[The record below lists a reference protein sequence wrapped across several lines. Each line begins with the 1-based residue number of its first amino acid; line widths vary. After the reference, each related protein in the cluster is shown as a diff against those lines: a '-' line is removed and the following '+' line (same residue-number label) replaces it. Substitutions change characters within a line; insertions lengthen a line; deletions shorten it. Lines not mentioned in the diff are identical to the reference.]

1 MMAAGRGGGGRGRGA
16 GRTTDAASGAAATTA
31 AGSAATKKGGL
42 AAAVGD
48 DDGFDAAEVDEDDSD
63 DLFDPWNIDEPDGR
77 FDDEEAED
85 DADASKAFDVESLV
99 NGDRGIAGGAG
110 VEDEDEDTVGGFDDL
125 DDDEEE
131 EDPDLDDL
139 DEDDDEDD
147 DEDEPAPR
155 SRWGKR
161 ALDDTDDDDDDEGM
175 GEHDDDD
182 VDTPIRQRKRPA
194 TAEESVLRGSTVEE
208 EEPLGDTVDDL
219 DADLGLLSVAGAD
232 VLVGEVDVDDDEP
245 VVFDSEEPQI
255 PSQRVPAKAVGGAAS
270 VDPEEEG
277 EEEGVDDLEDEA
289 LGSIDLTQLLRS
301 RTRPSE
307 DLAAPGGG
315 TGGDLAS
322 LFDDAHLDEST
333 PPAVPGSGDMVPAAT
348 ARFAEVA
355 DSPEANVAARA
366 AEKSA
371 FDADDDYEVDGP
383 QGLDFYTND
392 GEEYEGDA
400 DEFGVTQDTSFGRV
414 WALNDDNYVTITEPG
429 EAFAFVDE
437 DVVAND
443 EDADDAG
450 SSESLHEHEATR
462 RGAQPSWGSSTASAW
477 PAAMGGSDALD
488 MGSKEWAAR
497 VAYERSTQ
505 ASAKDMY
512 RWSHKNAG
520 PPAGLDDLF
529 PDYRPAELPKLAR
542 LTLDVQDLPLDDET
556 GDGASTRIAG
566 PEPVDDQSEYL
577 SFYQELYKYEG
588 EDDDSAVGG
597 DGAGVVGVAAAS
609 AGASVANGSM
619 GVGVNEGSPLDAAEE
634 EAQLEALEEATQQRL
649 QDVVATTG
657 RRAARAGASAADYHA
672 LSRTMT
678 FPSEYRFKAVGDGED
693 FLRSVLADIE
703 AVTGVP
709 VAPEAVVEEPS
720 DRYRRLNIGVSVQSA
735 VQIGA
740 VFEAIRANR
749 HVRFCFSPCGWICVS
764 SPLAGCSGVF
774 MAVPA
779 ALCDKTGNRR
789 ARALCRATLKHAE
802 SLLHVRTRK
811 SLSRGEAPLPLTP
824 KHVISF

>member
-16 GRTTDAASGAAATTA
+16 GRTTDAASGAAAATA
-31 AGSAATKKGGL
+31 AGSAAPKKRAL

-48 DDGFDAAEVDEDDSD
+48 DEGFDAAEVDEDDSD

-85 DADASKAFDVESLV
+85 EADAAKAFDVESLV

-110 VEDEDEDTVGGFDDL
+110 VEDEDEDTVGGFGDL
-125 DDDEEE
+125 DDEEE
-131 EDPDLDDL
+131 DDDPDLDDL

-147 DEDEPAPR
+147 DEDEPARR

-161 ALDDTDDDDDDEGM
+161 ALDDDDDDDDEGM

-208 EEPLGDTVDDL
+208 EEPLDDTVDDL

-232 VLVGEVDVDDDEP
+232 VLVGEDEVDDEP
-245 VVFDSEEPQI
+245 VVFDSEEPDI
-255 PSQRVPAKAVGGAAS
+255 PSQGVPAKAVGRVAPE
-270 VDPEEEG
+270 DPDEEE
-277 EEEGVDDLEDEA
+277 EEEAVDDLEEGA

-307 DLAAPGGG
+307 DLAAPAGGA
-315 TGGDLAS
+315 GGDLAS

-333 PPAVPGSGDMVPAAT
+333 PAAVPGGGDMVPAAT
-348 ARFAEVA
+348 ARFADVA

-371 FDADDDYEVDGP
+371 FEADDDYEVDGP

-392 GEEYEGDA
+392 GEEYEGDT

-437 DVVAND
+437 DVAAND
-443 EDADDAG
+443 EDGDDAD
-450 SSESLHEHEATR
+450 SSESLREHEATR
-462 RGAQPSWGSSTASAW
+462 RAAQPSWGASTTSAW
-477 PAAMGGSDALD
+477 PAAMGASDALD
-488 MGSKEWAAR
+488 TGSKEWAAR
-497 VAYERSTQ
+497 LAYERSTQ
-505 ASAKDMY
+505 ANAIDMY
-512 RWSHKNAG
+512 RWSHKHAA
-520 PPAGLDDLF
+520 PPAGMDDLF
-529 PDYRPAELPKLAR
+529 PDYRPAALPKLAR
-542 LTLDVQDLPLDDET
+542 LTLDVQDLPLDDGSGE
-556 GDGASTRIAG
+556 GASARLTG
-566 PEPVDDQSEYL
+566 PEPTDDQSEYL
-577 SFYQELYKYEG
+577 SYYQELYKYEG
-588 EDDDSAVGG
+588 DDDDSAAGG
-597 DGAGVVGVAAAS
+597 GAFGVLGGAAAP
-609 AGASVANGSM
+609 AGSSVANGSV
-619 GVGVNEGSPLDAAEE
+619 GVGVNEGVPLDAAEE

-657 RRAARAGASAADYHA
+657 KRAPRSGASPADYHA

-678 FPSEYRFKAVGDGED
+678 FPCEYRFKAVGDGED
-693 FLRSVLADIE
+693 FLRSVLADIH
-703 AVTGVP
+703 AVTGVA

-720 DRYRRLNIGVSVQSA
+720 DRYRRLNIGVSVESA

-749 HVRFCFSPCGWICVS
+749 HVRFCFSS
-764 SPLAGCSGVF
+764 
-774 MAVPA
+774 
-779 ALCDKTGNRR
+779 
-789 ARALCRATLKHAE
+789 
-802 SLLHVRTRK
+802 
-811 SLSRGEAPLPLTP
+811 
-824 KHVISF
+824 